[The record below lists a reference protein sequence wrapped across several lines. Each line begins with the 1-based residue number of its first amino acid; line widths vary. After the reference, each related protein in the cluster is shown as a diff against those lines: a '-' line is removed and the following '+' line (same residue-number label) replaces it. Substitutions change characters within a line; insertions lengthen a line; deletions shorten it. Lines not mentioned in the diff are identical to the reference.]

1 MDTVFKFFP
10 TDSLNIGPEI
20 GSERWNVDDDKAPP
34 STLSRS
40 QEAQVI
46 LLGKGCVV
54 ICCCLARIC
63 LKHGIDDGRREERFM

>member
-1 MDTVFKFFP
+1 MDTVFKFFA

-20 GSERWNVDDDKAPP
+20 GGERWNVDDDEASP

-46 LLGKGCVV
+46 LLG
-54 ICCCLARIC
+54 
-63 LKHGIDDGRREERFM
+63 